1 VKASA
6 YFTDD
11 PCTVTFVIGLP
22 KDRTVEREELVG
34 KLNYIKFNDEKGCSQ
49 NGGVDLKGL
58 TAVVGTN
65 KSIRIGGLDKLKDL
79 LGGKIEG
86 DGDAESEPTCG
97 SEVTLVGWIVCPVT
111 QTAIWF
117 ADFIW
122 GIFEGMLRTSP
133 LEQSSA
139 YYEIWKGVRNIA
151 NVLFVIV
158 FLIVVFSQVSSFGL
172 SNYGIK
178 KMLPRMIVAAIAINL
193 SFFIVQIAVDIANIA
208 GGALLDFITSVAPKD
223 VSPSWDKILA
233 DIIGGA
239 IGGAIVV
246 MGVSVAA
253 AGSISAGPIIIFL
266 LMLLIPA
273 IVGIIAGFLTLT
285 VRSALIPIVAVFAPL
300 AFVAYIFPN
309 GQALFDKWRKTFTA
323 LLLLYPLAAAYYG
336 ALKLVALIM
345 IGDEGNILTRMIG
358 HTLLFAGC
366 FVVLGIAL
374 KGNAITGRMYGSIQ
388 GGMNKVASPVRKMGM
403 AASGLGM
410 AAGWSRFKRQSLA
423 GAPPEG
429 SGRVR
434 RVASALTPG
443 GVGRMFAG
451 MDQKKAADKS
461 ALDLAKS
468 DAADAYT
475 DRLINDP
482 GFALR
487 AAGGDQAGADQLKE
501 RAQATRRA
509 EKMKEE
515 MGPLMEKISQWK
527 ARGANVDDELMKA
540 FKGSGRDSEK
550 DAIAHSLAQL
560 GRGKQLAEL
569 REGATGED
577 LKSIQR
583 AIDANA
589 PALAT
594 KHPDLVKGAAAAFGA
609 GSFGATDVA
618 GWDTSTHERF
628 KNHHDT
634 LAKSDPAKAA
644 ATWSTYASALAGVR
658 DSERLRESITPDKQ
672 TIVDSY
678 AAPPPSSSGSTA
690 STVTADDIR
699 GLSPEATRAYVER
712 ALGGGS
718 VTSPITPP
726 ASHPTSGLRRSS
738 SMGTRSGRRRP

>member
-1 VKASA
+1 
-6 YFTDD
+6 
-11 PCTVTFVIGLP
+11 
-22 KDRTVEREELVG
+22 
-34 KLNYIKFNDEKGCSQ
+34 
-49 NGGVDLKGL
+49 
-58 TAVVGTN
+58 
-65 KSIRIGGLDKLKDL
+65 
-79 LGGKIEG
+79 
-86 DGDAESEPTCG
+86 
-97 SEVTLVGWIVCPVT
+97 
-111 QTAIWF
+111 
-117 ADFIW
+117 
-122 GIFEGMLRTSP
+122 
-133 LEQSSA
+133 
-139 YYEIWKGVRNIA
+139 
-151 NVLFVIV
+151 
-158 FLIVVFSQVSSFGL
+158 
-172 SNYGIK
+172 
-178 KMLPRMIVAAIAINL
+178 
-193 SFFIVQIAVDIANIA
+193 
-208 GGALLDFITSVAPKD
+208 
-223 VSPSWDKILA
+223 
-233 DIIGGA
+233 
-239 IGGAIVV
+239 
-246 MGVSVAA
+246 
-253 AGSISAGPIIIFL
+253 
-266 LMLLIPA
+266 
-273 IVGIIAGFLTLT
+273 
-285 VRSALIPIVAVFAPL
+285 
-300 AFVAYIFPN
+300 
-309 GQALFDKWRKTFTA
+309 
-323 LLLLYPLAAAYYG
+323 
-336 ALKLVALIM
+336 
-345 IGDEGNILTRMIG
+345 
-358 HTLLFAGC
+358 
-366 FVVLGIAL
+366 
-374 KGNAITGRMYGSIQ
+374 
-388 GGMNKVASPVRKMGM
+388 
-403 AASGLGM
+403 
-410 AAGWSRFKRQSLA
+410 
-423 GAPPEG
+423 
-429 SGRVR
+429 
-434 RVASALTPG
+434 
-443 GVGRMFAG
+443 MFAG